1 MRASVGFTTT
11 LMIPHLRQEREE
23 EERIRQYKWEVES
36 RTDEAEKQRQARR
49 AAQQAMVARIVE
61 EARKK
66 QAEEEEMREV
76 RRCDARV

>member
-1 MRASVGFTTT
+1 
-11 LMIPHLRQEREE
+11 MIPHLRQEREE